1 MRDRIIIMDGA
12 MGTMIQQRGLDSAEA
27 GSGVSGNLDMLNLV
41 NPDGIAAIH
50 KAYIEA
56 GAELIETNTFSG
68 TVISQQ
74 EYGCADKVYEINRRG
89 AEIARAA
96 AEEEGLSFLKLHEPE
111 GSHNVFCEAGC
122 SGLKGAEAV
131 AWKEEWGE
139 RRAIVAGSMGP
150 TIKSLTLSPD
160 VSKPEYRNVSFDEM
174 AAAFMTQAE
183 GLIDGGVHQN

>member
-12 MGTMIQQRGLDSAEA
+12 MGTMIQQRGLDSA

-41 NPDGIAAIH
+41 NPNGISAIH
-50 KAYIEA
+50 KAYIDA

-96 AEEEGLSFLKLHEPE
+96 ALKKGLSFLQSDKGLAHLKNIGGGAPLRCLFSPCAR
-111 GSHNVFCEAGC
+111 GSA
-122 SGLKGAEAV
+122 
-131 AWKEEWGE
+131 
-139 RRAIVAGSMGP
+139 
-150 TIKSLTLSPD
+150 
-160 VSKPEYRNVSFDEM
+160 
-174 AAAFMTQAE
+174 
-183 GLIDGGVHQN
+183 